1 MQRVPRRAWDSALG
15 FVLGTGKGGC
25 FPRVAGGQSAA
36 HNGDMPSL
44 VAPALACGSLRTRDQ
59 PVLATDELIVRPWKS
74 TDRGA
79 VLRAYADPEI
89 QRWHARSMTDAE
101 AADWIDS
108 WAERWDLESGADW
121 AVTDGREI
129 LGRIGLRRL
138 DLHEG
143 LGEVSFWVMPEA
155 RGRRVAPRALCALS
169 GWASGVGFHRLE
181 LVHSIQNDAS
191 CRVARAASYELE
203 GTKRQEALHPDG
215 WHDMHLHARL
225 CTD

>member
-1 MQRVPRRAWDSALG
+1 
-15 FVLGTGKGGC
+15 
-25 FPRVAGGQSAA
+25 
-36 HNGDMPSL
+36 MPSL
-44 VAPALACGSLRTRDQ
+44 VAPALACGSLRTREQ
-59 PVLATDELIVRPWKS
+59 PVLATDELIVRPWKP

-108 WAERWDLESGADW
+108 WAERWEHESGADW

-143 LGEVSFWVMPEA
+143 LGEVSFWVLPQA

-169 GWASGVGFHRLE
+169 GWAFDLGFHRLE
-181 LVHSIQNDAS
+181 LMHSIRNDAS
-191 CRVARAASYELE
+191 CRVARIASYVLE
-203 GTKRQEALHPDG
+203 GTKRQETLHPDG
-215 WHDMHLHARL
+215 WHDMHIHARL
-225 CTD
+225 STDR